1 MILNKPW
8 FTSSVSFTSRR
19 YVLKCKIIIPYCSI
33 FWFRVLKEKCQK
45 GSLFVSVFFSSS
57 ACPSQSMWL
66 LFFSGGC
73 KEVKRENRMLCRT
86 PYTRKRSRR
95 KRDTSKCVCVLV
107 FTYFVFYSSAVL
119 FLIFSPKSAFK
130 IIANINCIFA
140 TGNA

>member
-1 MILNKPW
+1 MVVVFLRGLQRGEKRK
-8 FTSSVSFTSRR
+8 SDVVS
-19 YVLKCKIIIPYCSI
+19 
-33 FWFRVLKEKCQK
+33 
-45 GSLFVSVFFSSS
+45 
-57 ACPSQSMWL
+57 
-66 LFFSGGC
+66 
-73 KEVKRENRMLCRT
+73 T

>member
-1 MILNKPW
+1 M
-8 FTSSVSFTSRR
+8 SR
-19 YVLKCKIIIPYCSI
+19 
-33 FWFRVLKEKCQK
+33 CQK

-130 IIANINCIFA
+130 IIANINCTYFRNGQCIERKQSTTCEWRIKFIQQNCVSMKA
-140 TGNA
+140 KKKRKQQHKIS